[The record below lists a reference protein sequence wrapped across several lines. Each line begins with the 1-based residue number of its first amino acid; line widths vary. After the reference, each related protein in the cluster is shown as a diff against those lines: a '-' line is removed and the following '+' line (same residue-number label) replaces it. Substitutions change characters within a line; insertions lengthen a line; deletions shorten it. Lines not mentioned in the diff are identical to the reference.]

1 MSQTRVQKKKRKK
14 KAILILLI
22 FLVIYLIISSIPLI
36 FGNPYKTILP
46 KDDILFHKIEGQGV
60 LIKEEYVSFAEG
72 NGQVDRIVKEGERV
86 AVGEEVAR
94 ISLLNDTSGLKQE
107 LMEVEQ
113 KIDTLSKSNRQ
124 VESAANDKTKLE
136 DIQNNIVDNI
146 QNSINEGNFLDVHK
160 AKEEILIYN
169 GKLNNV
175 SKENT
180 LLNQSIESLKETK
193 KSLIEKID
201 KNNIRYYSRD
211 SGLVSYEIDGYENI
225 FLPHDFENYTYD
237 NLNIDENTKNEIQ
250 NRISVGTPVFKIIN
264 NFEWYLAIKIT
275 NAKDIEGYRIG
286 QAITVEVEDK
296 EIRGNI
302 TAINTTG
309 NKAVVVVKF
318 KDYLHELY
326 NLRFTDA
333 KITKEKIE
341 SYKIPVK
348 TVFDYEGQKG
358 VYIKE
363 INGIVK
369 FKPVNVIDVIG
380 DYAYIEKGDINGLIN
395 IEGEEKMKKT
405 LSLYDEIFLD
415 PTTVVDGQILK

>member
-14 KAILILLI
+14 KIILIPLT
-22 FLVIYLIISSIPLI
+22 FLVIYFIISSIPLI

-46 KDDILFHKIEGQGV
+46 EDDILFRKIEGQGV

-72 NGQVDRIVKEGERV
+72 NGQIERIVKEGERV
-86 AVGEEVAR
+86 AAGKEVAR
-94 ISLLNDTSGLKQE
+94 ISLLKDTSGLKQE
-107 LMEVEQ
+107 LLEVEQ

-124 VESAANDKTKLE
+124 VTSIENDKMKLE

-146 QNSINEGNFLDVHK
+146 QKSINEGNFLDVHRS
-160 AKEEILIYN
+160 KEEILIYN
-169 GKLNNV
+169 GKLNNA
-175 SKENT
+175 SNENT

-201 KNNIRYYSRD
+201 KNNLRCYSSD

-250 NRISVGTPVFKIIN
+250 NKISVGAPVFKIIN
-264 NFEWYLAIKIT
+264 NFEWYLALKIT
-275 NAKDIEGYRIG
+275 NIKDIEGYKIG
-286 QAITVEVEDK
+286 QALNIEIEDK

-302 TAINTTG
+302 VAINTTY
-309 NKAVVVVKF
+309 NKAVMVIKF
-318 KDYLHELY
+318 TDYLHEIY
-326 NLRFTDA
+326 NIRFTNA
-333 KITKEKIE
+333 KIIKEKIE

-348 TVFDYEGQKG
+348 TVFDYEGKKG

-369 FKPVNVIDVIG
+369 FKPVNIIDVVG
-380 DYAYIEKGDINGLIN
+380 DYAYIEKADINGN
-395 IEGEEKMKKT
+395 IKT
-405 LSLYDEIFLD
+405 ISLYDEIFLD

>member
-14 KAILILLI
+14 RIILIPLT
-22 FLVIYLIISSIPLI
+22 FLVIYFIISSIPLI

-46 KDDILFHKIEGQGV
+46 EDDILFRKIEGQGV

-72 NGQVDRIVKEGERV
+72 NGQVERIVKEGERV
-86 AVGEEVAR
+86 AAGKEVAR

-107 LMEVEQ
+107 LLEVEQ

-124 VESAANDKTKLE
+124 VTSIENDKIKLE

-146 QNSINEGNFLDVHK
+146 QKSINEGNFLDVHRS
-160 AKEEILIYN
+160 KEEILIYN
-169 GKLNNV
+169 GKLNNA
-175 SKENT
+175 SNENT
-180 LLNQSIESLKETK
+180 LLSQSIESLKETK

-201 KNNIRYYSRD
+201 KNNLRCYSSD

-250 NRISVGTPVFKIIN
+250 NRISVGAPVFKIIN
-264 NFEWYLAIKIT
+264 NFEWYLALKIT
-275 NAKDIEGYRIG
+275 NIKDIEGYKIG
-286 QAITVEVEDK
+286 QALNIEIEDK

-302 TAINTTG
+302 VAINTTY
-309 NKAVVVVKF
+309 NKAVVVIKF
-318 KDYLHELY
+318 SDYLHEIY
-326 NLRFTDA
+326 NIRFTNVRIIKD
-333 KITKEKIE
+333 KIE

-348 TVFDYEGQKG
+348 TVFDYEGKKG

-369 FKPVNVIDVIG
+369 FKPVNIIDVVG
-380 DYAYIEKGDINGLIN
+380 EYAYIEKGDINGN
-395 IEGEEKMKKT
+395 IKT
-405 LSLYDEIFLD
+405 ISLYDEIFLD